1 MLVSEAVGRALAEE
15 GIRVVFGLLG
25 SGNLTVSNALRDA
38 GAVFVAA
45 RHETGAVCMADGYA
59 RLSGEVACAS
69 VHQGPGLTNAITGL
83 TEAAKSRTP
92 IVVLA
97 ADTPASALRSNFR
110 IDQDGL
116 VESVGTVAERVHGA
130 DTAVADAVRA
140 VRRARVERRAVVL
153 MLPLDVQAMETD
165 GATRVPSPPQLAP
178 PRPDDATL
186 ARVADALA
194 DARRPAII
202 AGRGAVIAG
211 AGPALRRLGE
221 LTDALL
227 ATSAVANGL
236 FTGDPYDLGIA
247 GGFAS
252 PTASRLLRDADVVI
266 AFGAS
271 LNAWTTRHGTLLSA
285 DTQVI
290 QVDLDE
296 EAIGAHR
303 PIDIGLVGDARLT
316 AEALIALLQDD
327 TAGGSPRDRSTS
339 GASSD
344 EPLSQPNGIS
354 AREPHRAHAI
364 TAGARALLA
373 QAGVAAARDEPLAQT
388 ITAGRWRHEP
398 YEESTAPDV
407 LDPRTL
413 SIALD
418 DLLPTERT
426 VVVDSGHFMGWPS
439 MYLRVPDA
447 AGFVF
452 PQAFQCVG
460 LALGNAIGAALA
472 RPDRLTVATLGDG
485 GALLALPEFETLG
498 RLGLPILVVIYDD
511 AAYGAEVHHF
521 RPMGQAVDL
530 VQFPDTDFAA
540 LARAAGCEGITARS
554 VADLESLRAWLEQ
567 SARPMVVDAKV
578 DPDICAEWL
587 EEAFRS
593 H

>member
-1 MLVSEAVGRALAEE
+1 MLVSEAVGKALAEQ
-15 GIRVVFGLLG
+15 GVRVVFGLLG
-25 SGNLTVSNALRDA
+25 SGNLTVTNALRDA
-38 GAVFVAA
+38 GATFVAA
-45 RHETGAVCMADGYA
+45 RHETSAVCMADGYA
-59 RLSGEVACAS
+59 RVSGEVAACS

-92 IVVLA
+92 IVLLA
-97 ADTPASALRSNFR
+97 ADTPAAALRSNFR
-110 IDQDGL
+110 IDQDAL
-116 VESVGTVAERVHGA
+116 VESVGAVAERVHGA
-130 DTAVADAVRA
+130 DTALADAVRA

-153 MLPLDVQAMETD
+153 MLPLDVQAMQTD
-165 GATRVPSPPQLAP
+165 AAIAVPSLPDLSPA
-178 PRPDDATL
+178 RPDDAAL

-194 DARRPAII
+194 QARRPAIV
-202 AGRGAVIAG
+202 AGRGAVLADAG
-211 AGPALRRLGE
+211 AALRRLGE
-221 LTDALL
+221 LTGALL

-252 PTASRLLRDADVVI
+252 PTASRLLRDVDVVL

-271 LNAWTTRHGTLLSA
+271 LNAWTTRHGTLLSPEA
-285 DTQVI
+285 QVI

-303 PIDIGLVGDARLT
+303 PIDLGLVGDARLT
-316 AEALIALLQDD
+316 AEALIGALD
-327 TAGGSPRDRSTS
+327 GRD
-339 GASSD
+339 
-344 EPLSQPNGIS
+344 
-354 AREPHRAHAI
+354 
-364 TAGARALLA
+364 AGARDAQLA
-373 QAGVAAARDEPLAQT
+373 AT
-388 ITAGRWRHEP
+388 IAAGRWRHEP
-398 YEESTAPDV
+398 YEETTAADV

-426 VVVDSGHFMGWPS
+426 VAVDSGHFMGWPS

-447 AGFVF
+447 FGFVF

-460 LALGNAIGAALA
+460 LALGSAIGAAVA
-472 RPDRLTVATLGDG
+472 RPERLTVAALGDG
-485 GALLALPEFETLG
+485 GALLALPELETLG
-498 RLGLPILVVIYDD
+498 RLGLPILVVIYND

-530 VQFPDTDFAA
+530 AQFPDTDFAA

-554 VADLESLRAWLEQ
+554 IADLEFLREWL
-567 SARPMVVDAKV
+567 ARRDGPMVVDAKV

-587 EEAFRS
+587 EEAFRA